1 MACVVKRRGKYVLDY
16 RDQYNV
22 RHWESTNGNKKE
34 AEAILAK
41 RLIEIGRG
49 SYVAPKDR
57 NVTFKEFSDQWLST
71 RDGKIRPI
79 TLSQYN
85 EHLTRHLLPFFGPVR
100 VNQIDVSLIDAYS
113 AKKQKEAA
121 ELENEAAELNQ
132 QAGAILSIA
141 KIGDREMSVAEKMQ
155 HSRLSAESRASTRKA
170 LGIATINKT
179 ITTLG
184 TVLKYAVRCKIIDG
198 NPVRDVERP
207 KATAL
212 AQAETDVSDEMQVFT
227 TVQIRDLL
235 EACSDSY
242 RALFQTAVL
251 TGMRSEEFLA
261 LQWGDI
267 DWTSSQILVRR
278 VLTRTKKEG
287 WKFYDP
293 KTKNSKRRIDV
304 DPALFLEL
312 KKWKMRSAKTEPE
325 DLVFPSPTGQP
336 MHRSTLYKMGFL
348 PAIRR
353 SGVPRIGLHG
363 LHHTY
368 ASLLIAQGEH
378 PKYIQMQMG
387 HASINITMDVYG
399 HLMEKV
405 NVKSASRLA
414 MTVFG
419 TAEERSGSK
428 MVANAAGD
436 QV

>member
-22 RHWESTNGNKKE
+22 RHWESTDGNKKE

-41 RLIEIGRG
+41 RLIEIGKG

-57 NVTFKEFSDQWLST
+57 NITFKEFADQWLST

-85 EHLTRHLLPFFGPVR
+85 DHLTLHLLPFFGPVR
-100 VNQIDVSLIDAYS
+100 VNRIDVSLIDAYS
-113 AKKQKEAA
+113 AKKQEEAA
-121 ELENEAAELNQ
+121 ELERQAAELTE
-132 QAGAILSIA
+132 QANIIINKVKSEG
-141 KIGDREMSVAEKMQ
+141 REMTLAEKMQ
-155 HSRLSAESRASTRKA
+155 HSRLSSESRSLARKA
-170 LGIATINKT
+170 IGIPTINKT

-184 TVLKYAVRCKIIDG
+184 SVLKYAVRCKIIEG
-198 NPVRDVERP
+198 NSVRDVERP
-207 KATAL
+207 KMTAL
-212 AQAETDVSDEMQVFT
+212 AQADTDESDEMQILT
-227 TVQIRDLL
+227 TVQIRGLL
-235 EACSDSY
+235 EAASDSY
-242 RALFQTAVL
+242 RTLFQTAVL

-267 DWTSSQILVRR
+267 DWTGGQVLVRR
-278 VLTRTKKEG
+278 VLTRTKKDG

-304 DPALFLEL
+304 DPSLLLEL
-312 KKWKMRSAKTEPE
+312 KKWKMRSAKTECD

-353 SGVPRIGLHG
+353 SGIPRIGLHG
-363 LHHTY
+363 LRHTY

-378 PKYIQMQMG
+378 PKYIQAQMG

-405 NVKSASRLA
+405 NVRSASRLA

-419 TAEERSGSK
+419 SEPEHSGSK
-428 MVANAAGD
+428 MVANSAGE